1 MVVAALEKFEIDY
14 LSENSKLIYENKAHI
29 TLGISPFTSKYCKDY
44 IDKLITWANEN
55 FANITILLA
64 GKESVNIL
72 ESLGV
77 SELKASRKVRK
88 ELNRQKRFC
97 EESLIK
103 NNRDTN
109 CIYTFSDFE
118 DNNVYQN
125 LYKKISIC
133 FNNDSYFKESCLK
146 MSEQAMKSKA
156 KNMNVSEDII
166 TKEKIEYAAKYVL
179 AELPFFLNAAPIF
192 NVKETIL
199 SYHTDWELGKKINNN
214 EFDLKLSDTQ
224 GYITLKDRRE

>member
-1 MVVAALEKFEIDY
+1 M
-14 LSENSKLIYENKAHI
+14 
-29 TLGISPFTSKYCKDY
+29 
-44 IDKLITWANEN
+44 
-55 FANITILLA
+55 A

-72 ESLGV
+72 EGLGV
-77 SELKASRKVRK
+77 PELKAGRKVRK

-103 NNRDTN
+103 NNCDPN

-125 LYKKISIC
+125 LYQEASIC
-133 FNNDSYFKESCLK
+133 FDNDPYFKESCLK

-156 KNMNVSEDII
+156 RNMGVSEDII

-199 SYHTDWELGKKINNN
+199 SYHTDWELGEKINNN

-224 GYITLKDRRE
+224 GYITLKDMGE